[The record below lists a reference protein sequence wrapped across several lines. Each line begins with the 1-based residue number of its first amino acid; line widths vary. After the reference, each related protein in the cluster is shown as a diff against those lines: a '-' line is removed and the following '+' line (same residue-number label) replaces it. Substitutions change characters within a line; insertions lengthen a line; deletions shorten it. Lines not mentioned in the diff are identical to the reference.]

1 MRDPWQ
7 DDALDELVAYLGAA
21 RDARAPAWALVMTS
35 SDAVA
40 NEALQALEARV
51 GELELVDLSKD
62 EEPRRVVDA
71 VFAKER
77 ADGFRMNV
85 VQGLSDILASD
96 RRDEFLAWL
105 NFHREDFERA
115 GEAFLFVL
123 PARHAS
129 TWQALA
135 PDLDAYTQHFDFVDW
150 SDLVADARRD
160 AGKIEVEIFSLGEA
174 LRRAERRLEH
184 ARHDV
189 DQEIKALVEVGLLA
203 LEASL
208 LDRAREAIED
218 ALSRARAVEVSA
230 ELVSTKRPMGSVRTA
245 RQANAILMSSL
256 GHPKEALLELEILE
270 QAGGDESLHRNVTIN
285 RFLAGH
291 PRRALAELEEILR
304 ADIGDRLWLRQNI
317 GVVGEWLGEVRRGL
331 QCARDAPADLQPW
344 NIGPHAGLWVT
355 LASLLIDTGDLVE
368 ALGPLTRSLW
378 LADAAGFERAR
389 VAGLANLARA
399 TLETGHPAEGLA
411 LLEHPE
417 AFSGW
422 KTADGHDIATVRAE
436 ARHTLAGPAAVLPV
450 IRDERERQRGWKAP
464 IPAAELA
471 YVRAIASVGDDEERR
486 YLQEASDRFRA
497 MDGWYYLSELER
509 RLARLDRLAGDLDG
523 AAARAREGLEWHT
536 REGVR
541 PREARDRTELAMIA
555 LGRGDAGEAIESAN
569 RALELIRAC
578 GTRLYE
584 PAALVA
590 LAAAERILGHHEIA
604 DAHDH
609 RWRRLVRGIGA
620 KGLEAVLERDAAW
633 ARDVTAR

>member
-7 DDALDELVAYLGAA
+7 DDALDELVAYLRAA
-21 RDARAPAWALVMTS
+21 REARAPAWALMVTS

-40 NEALQALEARV
+40 NEALQALEHRV

-85 VQGLSDILASD
+85 VQGLSGILASH

-123 PARHAS
+123 LDEHAS

-150 SDLVADARRD
+150 SDLVVDAKRE

-174 LRRAERRLEH
+174 LRRTERRLEH

-189 DQEIKALVEVGLLA
+189 DQEIKALVDVGLVA
-203 LEASL
+203 LEASS

-218 ALSRARAVEVSA
+218 AVSRARAVVASA
-230 ELVSTKRPMGSVRTA
+230 APAPTRPTGSVRRA
-245 RQANAILMSSL
+245 LRANAILMSSL
-256 GHPKEALLELEILE
+256 GHPKEALQELELLE
-270 QAGGDESLHRNVTIN
+270 QAGDDEGLHRNVTIN

-291 PRRALAELEEILR
+291 PRRALVELEEILR
-304 ADIGDRLWLRQNI
+304 ADTGDQLWSRQNI
-317 GVVGEWLGEVRRGL
+317 GVVAEWLGEVRRGL
-331 QCARDAPADLQPW
+331 EWARDAPTELQPW
-344 NIGPHAGLWVT
+344 NLGSHAGLGVT
-355 LASLLIDTGDLVE
+355 LASLLIDTGELVE
-368 ALGPLTRSLW
+368 ALAPLTRSLW
-378 LADAAGFERAR
+378 LADAVGVERAR

-399 TLETGHPAEGLA
+399 TFEAGHPAEGLA

-417 AFSGW
+417 ASSGW
-422 KTADGHDIATVRAE
+422 KTADGHGLATVRAE
-436 ARHTLAGPAAVLPV
+436 VRHTLAGPAAVLAV
-450 IRDERERQRGWKAP
+450 IRDERERQRGWQAP

-471 YVRAIASVGDDEERR
+471 YVRAFASVGDDEERR
-486 YLQEASDRFRA
+486 YLQDASDRFRA

-523 AAARAREGLEWHT
+523 AAVRAREGLEWHT

-541 PREARDRTELAMIA
+541 PREARDRAELAMIA
-555 LGRGDAGEAIESAN
+555 LGRGDAGEAVESAN
-569 RALELIRAC
+569 HALELIRAC

-590 LAAAERILGHHEIA
+590 LAAAERALGHHEVA
-604 DAHDH
+604 DVHDH

-620 KGLEAVLERDAAW
+620 KGLEAALERDAAW
-633 ARDVTAR
+633 ARDVTAH